1 VDAPEQLTFVCTIP
15 APASD
20 VMHSLTRHADTMR
33 WYCPNP
39 SHGDE
44 LVLIKEVTFHCSDL
58 DTQLKPVINQWMG
71 DETWRTCQKCGEVA
85 PAKP

>member
-1 VDAPEQLTFVCTIP
+1 
-15 APASD
+15 
-20 VMHSLTRHADTMR
+20 MR

-39 SHGDE
+39 SHGAD

-58 DTQLKPVINQWMG
+58 DTQLKPVINQWMA
-71 DETWRTCQKCGEVA
+71 DEAWRTCQKCGEVA